1 MIKVEEIRDSVMK
14 GRTKEV
20 ESRIRAAISEGME
33 PRCIVEEALIAGVRE
48 VGYAGLENTDGGI
61 PRILCA
67 ARGMRVGLDLLE
79 PYMSPEDA
87 EGAAGTVI
95 LGTVQ
100 GDLHDV
106 GKNLVA
112 IMFRSVGFRVIDL
125 GVDISSAQ
133 FVKAIREHP
142 EARLICLSS
151 LLSTALPDMKKLV
164 AAIRRADKKNRL
176 RIMVG
181 GGAVTEEYARLIGA
195 DAYTSNAVEAA
206 ICGKKII
213 AELGKDNEIN

>member
-1 MIKVEEIRDSVMK
+1 MIQIEDIRDSVMK

-20 ESRIRAAISEGME
+20 EQRIREALSEGMD
-33 PRCIVEEALIAGVRE
+33 PRSIVEEALIPGVRD
-48 VGYAGLENTDGGI
+48 VGLAQFETMDGGI

-67 ARGMRVGLDLLE
+67 ARGMRIGLDILE
-79 PYMSPEDA
+79 PYLSD
-87 EGAAGTVI
+87 GDSDGYTGTVI

-125 GVDISSAQ
+125 GVDISNRRFIQ
-133 FVKAIREHP
+133 AIKEHP

-151 LLSTALPDMKKLV
+151 LLSTALPEMKRLV
-164 AAIRRADKKNRL
+164 AVIRRADKDGRL

-181 GGAVTEEYARLIGA
+181 GGAVSKEFADDIGA
-195 DAYTSNAVEAA
+195 DAYTESAVEAA
-206 ICGKKII
+206 M
-213 AELGKDNEIN
+213 LGKQILEELNG